1 MSESSL
7 LPDRP
12 LRGVLHVDVAYD
24 WGDEIELFEAAKL
37 APSEEQGL
45 LRRPRTPASI
55 GYHPLPLRFPLDE
68 MALELPGCGA
78 VRAAFEATVFD
89 FGGVNA
95 RVDVPLSLTPEGW
108 RKLADDQAALNE
120 IVKQVRIAAVPL
132 FERLQPAIRDPEW
145 GDVSEE
151 YFVFHFQPD
160 DLPPVEKLLSESAG
174 WLAGLVRLE
183 SDALCDEEIAE
194 ALRQRLR
201 YSPRDLV
208 IVDWAAAV
216 VIDVDCEETLR
227 TMEFANL
234 QLLEFRHIERR
245 MNHSLDRAYGVIHR
259 AIRSPSFF
267 GGASNRSLRRL
278 GDLRMETEVMFERAG
293 NAFQL
298 VGDQYLARLYRLL
311 SERFHLGEWGG
322 SIRQS
327 LDVVEGVYQVLA
339 DQAAAHR
346 IEIMELIVIVLI
358 AVEIVLSLIHG

>member
-1 MSESSL
+1 MSEPAL
-7 LPDRP
+7 ADRP
-12 LRGVLHVDVAYD
+12 LPGVLHVDVAYD
-24 WGDEIELFEAAKL
+24 WGDEIDLTQAAKL
-37 APSEEQGL
+37 APSEAQGL

-55 GYHPLPLRFPLDE
+55 GYHPAPLRFPLP
-68 MALELPGCGA
+68 ALKLELPGCGPIT
-78 VRAAFEATVFD
+78 AALEATVFD

-95 RVDVPLSLTPEGW
+95 RVDVPLSVEPEVW
-108 RKLADDQAALNE
+108 RRLADDQATFGE
-120 IVKQVRIAAVPL
+120 IIRQTKAAVAPL
-132 FERLQPAIRDPEW
+132 YQRLLPAIRDAEW
-145 GDVSEE
+145 GDVGEE

-160 DLPPVEKLLSESAG
+160 DLPPIDRLLAESAE
-174 WLAGLVRLE
+174 WLASLVRLE
-183 SDALCDEEIAE
+183 SDVLSKDETAE

-216 VIDVDCEETLR
+216 IIDVDCEETLR

-234 QLLEFRHIERR
+234 QLLEFRHLERR
-245 MNHSLDRAYGVIHR
+245 LGDSLDKAYGLIHR
-259 AIRSPSFF
+259 AMSSSSLF
-267 GGASNRSLRRL
+267 GTASNKSLRAL

-311 SERFHLGEWGG
+311 AERFHLGEWSG
-322 SIRQS
+322 SIRQT

-339 DQAAAHR
+339 DQASAHR